1 MFKKIS
7 SSDLQGNI
15 IRQDERYTVIDVDVL
30 KSMTLSR
37 TILQPSQKT
46 GGHAHDGLEEI
57 YIFESGYGTMRLA
70 PRGAKEATVLD
81 VKAGDIVLI
90 EGGTY
95 HQVINSSNCESF
107 SFLAI
112 FQRYER

>member
-37 TILQPSQKT
+37 TILQPAQKT
-46 GGHAHDGLEEI
+46 GGHSHDGLEEI
-57 YIFESGYGTMRLA
+57 YIFESGCGTMKLI
-70 PRGAKEATVLD
+70 PRGGEAKVVE

-90 EGGTY
+90 EEGTY

>member
-37 TILQPSQKT
+37 TILQPSRST

-57 YIFESGYGTMRLA
+57 YIFESGYGTMKLI
-70 PRGAKEATVLD
+70 PRGGVAQVID
-81 VKAGDIVLI
+81 VKAGDIILI
-90 EGGTY
+90 EEGTY
-95 HQVINSSNCESF
+95 HQVTNSSNCESF

-112 FQRYER
+112 FQRYDR